1 MSEEQTKKEMEAQ
14 DKKFAYKKPES
25 AYANRNDPKKSATA
39 QGKAFTGVSPMNFY
53 MRQNAQKKAE
63 KEKEHETKVGMYK
76 NDLFKSTF

>member
-1 MSEEQTKKEMEAQ
+1 MSEEQTKEEMEKQ
-14 DKKFAYKKPES
+14 DKKFGYKAPETAYKRS
-25 AYANRNDPKKSATA
+25 DPKKTATA

-76 NDLFKSTF
+76 NELFKSSF

>member
-39 QGKAFTGVSPMNFY
+39 QGKAFTGVSPSKLLPSF
-53 MRQNAQKKAE
+53 R
-63 KEKEHETKVGMYK
+63 
-76 NDLFKSTF
+76 LLTFW